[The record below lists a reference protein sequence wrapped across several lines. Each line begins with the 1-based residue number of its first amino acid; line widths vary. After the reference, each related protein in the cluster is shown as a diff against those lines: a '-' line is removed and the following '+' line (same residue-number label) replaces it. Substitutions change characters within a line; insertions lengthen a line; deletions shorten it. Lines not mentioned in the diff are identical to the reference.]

1 MQAQVADRL
10 TSAPQPSAPQ
20 PSAPQPSAPQ
30 PSAPQPSAPQP
41 SAPPRTPEPAS
52 PRRAFASICLDR
64 MRELEQHFRKSAEL
78 CNKLELREGEAHGVS
93 GKRRKLA
100 HAAIG
105 SITRTLRF
113 GN

>member
-1 MQAQVADRL
+1 
-10 TSAPQPSAPQ
+10 
-20 PSAPQPSAPQ
+20 
-30 PSAPQPSAPQP
+30 
-41 SAPPRTPEPAS
+41 
-52 PRRAFASICLDR
+52 

-105 SITRTLRF
+105 TPGRSGLEIENQVSLWSNEHTTHILCTQ
-113 GN
+113 

>member
-10 TSAPQPSAPQ
+10 T
-20 PSAPQPSAPQ
+20 SAPQ

-105 SITRTLRF
+105 SITRMDSAQKPNGTLRKKTSALF
-113 GN
+113 L